1 MKDRFLSTLISSCLL
16 LLPTL
21 SYVSFGGVILFIL
34 MVAVTQPK
42 RFGALAVQWGWL
54 WLGLG
59 LWINSQLAYSPAAAH
74 LQLAN
79 FLPFMAVTVALG
91 TWLPQI
97 ANPYREA
104 ETWAGWLLAITIPV
118 NLLAAVEYWLMAPG
132 VMAKLSGVWGLQWFY
147 GKNANF
153 GPRADLLFGHPNT
166 LACYFV
172 FVFALGLGLTVKHCR
187 ATQGTCSAYPAKT
200 LNPRV
205 IRWLT
210 KSQWRL
216 PCVTLLN
223 LVGLFSTGSRNGV
236 VVAIA
241 TLGLALMTSPGQW
254 RLKCLIAAGL
264 SMLVTCAG
272 IFGIGGR
279 SFSWEMFSQDP
290 RLGVWRIA
298 WSHATTH
305 PWWGIGLGNYG
316 VLYVPQSVP
325 GYDTMPHAHSLWFM
339 LLAETGFPL
348 TLLFTGI
355 VGWTLYQAVRRLKNL
370 DHPQRSVVVCY
381 LWAFSS
387 LTIFSL
393 FDLTIAYP
401 RTTFLGWLALG
412 VIYGITQAKTTQDSD
427 QLRSA
432 QTKI

>member
-1 MKDRFLSTLISSCLL
+1 MKDRFLSILISSCLL

-21 SYVSFGGVILFIL
+21 SYISFGGLILFIL
-34 MVAVTQPK
+34 IVAVTQPK

-59 LWINSQLAYSPAAAH
+59 LWINSQLAHDPAAAH

-91 TWLPQI
+91 TWLPQV
-97 ANPYREA
+97 ANPYRKVEA
-104 ETWAGWLLAITIPV
+104 WAGWLLVITIPV

-132 VMAKLSGVWGLQWFY
+132 TRAKLAGVWGLQWFY

-172 FVFALGLGLTVKHCR
+172 FVFALGLGLMVKHCR
-187 ATQGTCSAYPAKT
+187 ATQVACSAYPTKK
-200 LNPRV
+200 LSPRV

-210 KSQWRL
+210 DSQWRL

-236 VVAIA
+236 IVAIA
-241 TLGLALMTSPGQW
+241 TLGLALITSPGQW

-264 SMLVTCAG
+264 SMLVACAG

-290 RLGVWRIA
+290 RLDVWRIA
-298 WSHATTH
+298 WGHAIAH

-325 GYDTMPHAHSLWFM
+325 GYDTMPHAHNLWFM

-348 TLLFTGI
+348 TLLLTGI
-355 VGWTLYQAVRRLKNL
+355 VGWTLYRAVCRLKNL
-370 DHPQRSVVVCY
+370 GHPQRSIVVCY

-387 LTIFSL
+387 LMIFSL

-401 RTTFLGWLALG
+401 RTTLLGWLALG
-412 VIYGITQAKTTQDSD
+412 VIYGTTQAKTIQNSD

>member
-1 MKDRFLSTLISSCLL
+1 VKDRFLSTLISSCLL

-21 SYVSFGGVILFIL
+21 SYVSFGGLILFIL
-34 MVAVTQPK
+34 IIAVTQPK

-59 LWINSQLAYSPAAAH
+59 LWINSQLAHDPVAAH

-91 TWLPQI
+91 TWLPQV
-97 ANPYREA
+97 ANPHREA
-104 ETWAGWLLAITIPV
+104 ETWAGWLLVITIPV
-118 NLLAAVEYWLMAPG
+118 NVLAAVEYWLMTPG
-132 VMAKLSGVWGLQWFY
+132 AMAQLSGVWGLQWFY

-172 FVFALGLGLTVKHCR
+172 FVFALGLGLMVRHCR
-187 ATQGTCSAYPAKT
+187 ATQSAGSALPVQVPS
-200 LNPRV
+200 PRV

-210 KSQWRL
+210 ESQWRL
-216 PCVTLLN
+216 PGVTLLN

-236 VVAIA
+236 IVAIA
-241 TLGLALMTSPGQW
+241 TLGLALVTSPGQW
-254 RLKCLIAAGL
+254 RLKCLIGGGL
-264 SMLVTCAG
+264 SLLVTCAG

-290 RLGVWRIA
+290 RLDVWRIA
-298 WSHATTH
+298 WSHAINH

-316 VLYVPQSVP
+316 VLYEPQSVP
-325 GYDTMPHAHSLWFM
+325 GYDAMPHAHGLWFM

-348 TLLFTGI
+348 TFLMTGI
-355 VGWTLYQAVRRLKNL
+355 VGWTLYRAVRKLKTL
-370 DHPQRSVVVCY
+370 ERSKRSVVMGY

-412 VIYGITQAKTTQDSD
+412 VIYGTTQTHLTQDSD